1 MKLSHS
7 ILNMEWGTVFFYQI
21 LKYMIVTNTKEKTN
35 HTRNISIYKL
45 DIFSLKVVRFRPIFL
60 VLFLASLLVIFYLA
74 VLNPDFIFSIISGL
88 VLFVAGFFF
97 SNLFYLNASG
107 KEEDMFNR
115 MIIENS
121 SDLFLIFQVKNGRFK
136 YVSPGIKKML
146 GYDMTA
152 VLDLYDLTFVHPA
165 DRFDLYNIL
174 DKSFLRLNR
183 NFSTKLRMLK
193 RSGGFCWVEIKGDV
207 IVDASNELEHV
218 VMNLRDI
225 TTEHEQAIAQQQY
238 QKSLE
243 QSIQKNNFKSHEYEE
258 IADLMSS
265 YDLKEP
271 LRTISSYSQLVQHR
285 YSKNLDSD
293 GREFLQYTVD
303 GANRMARMMDD
314 ILSFSNVSL
323 EKFKPR
329 QVSVEKAVKE
339 VEHVLATEIK
349 SSKAKIICGELPE
362 VKADFIQF
370 KQLFKNLFE
379 NSMKFRGQNDPVI
392 ELDVQEMSNHYL
404 FKVRDNGIGISK
416 AYHES
421 VFDVFGKIKEAGKA
435 NGTGVGLA
443 VCKKIISNHNGKIWV
458 ESNGMGQG
466 SVFCFTIPLDTE
478 TEKTNLRKEGFQ
490 PALTF
495 KKLKLH
501 I

>member
-1 MKLSHS
+1 MISTDTKDKIKNSKNLSF
-7 ILNMEWGTVFFYQI
+7 L
-21 LKYMIVTNTKEKTN
+21 
-35 HTRNISIYKL
+35 KL
-45 DIFSLKVVRFRPIFL
+45 DMFSLKVIRFRPIFL
-60 VLFLASLLVIFYLA
+60 FLFVIGLLIIFYLA

-88 VLFVAGFFF
+88 VLFVAGFFL
-97 SNLFYLNASG
+97 SNIFYLNASG
-107 KEEDMFNR
+107 KKEDTFNR

-121 SDLFLIFQVKNGRFK
+121 SDLFLVFKVKNGRFK
-136 YVSPGIKKML
+136 YVSPGIQKML

-152 VLDLYDLTFVHPA
+152 VLDLYDLTFVHPS

-183 NFSTKLRMLK
+183 TFISKMRMIK
-193 RSGGFCWVEIKGDV
+193 RAGGVCWVEIKGDV
-207 IVDASNELEHV
+207 IVDASNELEYV

-225 TTEHEQAIAQQQY
+225 TTEQEQAIAQQQY

-243 QSIQKNNFKSHEYEE
+243 QSIQKNNFKTHEYEE

-285 YSKNLDSD
+285 YAKNLDSD
-293 GREFLQYTVD
+293 GKQFLQYTVD
-303 GANRMARMMDD
+303 GANRMVRMMDD
-314 ILSFSNVSL
+314 ILAFSNVSL

-329 QVSVEKAVKE
+329 MVSVKKAVNE
-339 VEHVLATEIK
+339 VEHVLGNEISK
-349 SSKAKIICGELPE
+349 SNAKVIFGELPE
-362 VKADFIQF
+362 VKVDFIQF
-370 KQLFKNLFE
+370 KQLLKNLFE
-379 NSMKFRGQNDPVI
+379 NSLKFRGQNDPVI
-392 ELDVQEMSNHYL
+392 ELDVQEMNNHFL

-421 VFDVFGKIKEAGKA
+421 IFDVFGKIKEAGKA
-435 NGTGVGLA
+435 TGTGVGLA

-458 ESNGMGQG
+458 ESNGTGQG
-466 SVFCFTIPLDTE
+466 SEFCFTIPLSAENADTE
-478 TEKTNLRKEGFQ
+478 RVNLKKEGFQ

-495 KKLKLH
+495 KKLKLNM
-501 I
+501 

>member
-1 MKLSHS
+1 MISTETKDNTNHSKKLSF
-7 ILNMEWGTVFFYQI
+7 LT
-21 LKYMIVTNTKEKTN
+21 
-35 HTRNISIYKL
+35 L
-45 DIFSLKVVRFRPIFL
+45 DMFSLKVIRFRPIFL
-60 VLFLASLLVIFYLA
+60 VLFVVGLLVIFYLA

-88 VLFVAGFFF
+88 ILFVAGFFL

-107 KEEDMFNR
+107 KREDSFNR

-121 SDLFLIFQVKNGRFK
+121 SDLFLIFKVKNGRFK
-136 YVSPGIKKML
+136 YVSPGIQEML

-183 NFSTKLRMLK
+183 TFTTKLRMIK
-193 RSGGFCWVEIKGDV
+193 RAGGICWIEIKGDV

-225 TTEHEQAIAQQQY
+225 TNEQEQAITQQQY

-243 QSIQKNNFKSHEYEE
+243 QSIQKNNFKTHEYEE

-285 YSKNLDSD
+285 YAKNLDSD
-293 GREFLQYTVD
+293 GRQFLQYTVD

-314 ILSFSNVSL
+314 ILSFSNVSV

-329 QVSVEKAVKE
+329 MVGVEKSVKE
-339 VEHVLATEIK
+339 VEHVLANEIK
-349 SSKAKIICGELPE
+349 SSNAKIIYGELPE
-362 VKADFIQF
+362 VKVDFIQF
-370 KQLFKNLFE
+370 KQLLKNLFE
-379 NSMKFRGQNDPVI
+379 NALKFRGQNDPVI
-392 ELDVQEMSNHYL
+392 EFDVQEMNDHFL
-404 FKVRDNGIGISK
+404 FKVKDNGIGISK

-421 VFDVFGKIKEAGKA
+421 IFDVFGKIKEAGKA

-443 VCKKIISNHNGKIWV
+443 VCKKIISNHGGKIWV
-458 ESNGMGQG
+458 ESNGTGQG
-466 SVFCFTIPLDTE
+466 SVFCFTIPLNSENDDS
-478 TEKTNLRKEGFQ
+478 EKTNLRKEGFQ

-501 I
+501 M

>member
-1 MKLSHS
+1 
-7 ILNMEWGTVFFYQI
+7 
-21 LKYMIVTNTKEKTN
+21 MISTDTKNKTN
-35 HTRNISIYKL
+35 HSKNLSFLTL
-45 DIFSLKVVRFRPIFL
+45 DMFSLKVIRFRPIFL
-60 VLFLASLLVIFYLA
+60 VLFVVGLLVIFYLA

-88 VLFVAGFFF
+88 VLFVTGFFL

-107 KEEDMFNR
+107 KKEDTFNR

-136 YVSPGIKKML
+136 YVSPGIQDML

-165 DRFDLYNIL
+165 DRFDLYNVL
-174 DKSFLRLNR
+174 DKNFLRLNR
-183 NFSTKLRMLK
+183 TFTTKLRMI
-193 RSGGFCWVEIKGDV
+193 RRGGGICWIEIKGDV
-207 IVDASNELEHV
+207 IVDASNELEYV

-225 TTEHEQAIAQQQY
+225 TNEQEQAIAQQQY

-243 QSIQKNNFKSHEYEE
+243 QSIQKNNFKTHEYEE

-293 GREFLQYTVD
+293 GRQFLQYTVD

-314 ILSFSNVSL
+314 ILSFSNVSV

-329 QVSVEKAVKE
+329 IVGVEKSVKE
-339 VEHVLATEIK
+339 VEHVLVNEIK
-349 SSKAKIICGELPE
+349 SSNAKIIYGELPE
-362 VKADFIQF
+362 VNVDFIQF
-370 KQLFKNLFE
+370 KQLLKNLFE
-379 NSMKFRGQNDPVI
+379 NALKFRGQNDPVI
-392 ELDVQEMSNHYL
+392 ELDVQKMNNHFL

-421 VFDVFGKIKEAGKA
+421 IFDVFGKIKEAGKA

-443 VCKKIISNHNGKIWV
+443 VCKKIISNHGGKIWV
-458 ESNGMGQG
+458 ESNGTGQG
-466 SVFCFTIPLDTE
+466 SVFCFTIPLSSESDDS
-478 TEKTNLRKEGFQ
+478 EKTNLRKEGFQ

-501 I
+501 M